1 MRKVVT
7 GGSARSFVFFLEHE
21 CVKERTVG
29 QVVPCNHA
37 SDGEVA
43 ARHTLVAA
51 EQRSEPPSK
60 RSLTT
65 QLLPC
70 RSRPHG
76 TTTAARPRSVAGR
89 APTTSQRSTVS
100 KLDPSE
106 YEEEEERLL
115 KEKKKESAIV
125 KAKPTTIN
133 GWDPET
139 QTQSILT
146 DEQMQQGGGMGDGLG
161 RLAVTALE
169 ARDVGQ
175 TFDASHGARTV
186 MKQLLAAGVGTDN
199 PHPPHQVEITYIG
212 REREGG
218 LIVDERRIPTVFN
231 LDAEA
236 NRVDS
241 RYPVLEPKGLVKC
254 VRTMRLGE
262 KARVTILPEQGY
274 GAAGDEEGS
283 SAEAFLEYE
292 VELIRIVRVEKFENG
307 GIIGRHLYPSD
318 NLNQKN
324 RVQMGN
330 PKTRPPQK
338 NAEVLIRWGGY
349 LRGCKT
355 R

>member
-1 MRKVVT
+1 M
-7 GGSARSFVFFLEHE
+7 
-21 CVKERTVG
+21 
-29 QVVPCNHA
+29 Q
-37 SDGEVA
+37 
-43 ARHTLVAA
+43 
-51 EQRSEPPSK
+51 EPPSWDHYYGK
-60 RSLTT
+60 TSIR
-65 QLLPC
+65 
-70 RSRPHG
+70 G
-76 TTTAARPRSVAGR
+76 RPRSDDFSKVD
-89 APTTSQRSTVS
+89 VS

-106 YEEEEERLL
+106 CEEEEELLL
-115 KEKKKESAIV
+115 KEKKKESAIA

-146 DEQMQQGGGMGDGLG
+146 DEQMQQGGGMGAMDLDDW
-161 RLAVTALE
+161 RVTALE
-169 ARDVGQ
+169 ARDAGQ

-274 GAAGDEEGS
+274 GAEGDEKLGVPP
-283 SAEAFLEYE
+283 EAFLEYE

-307 GIIGRHLYPSD
+307 GIVKRHLYPSD

-338 NAEVLIRWGGY
+338 NAEVLIQWGRVPY
-349 LRGCKT
+349 
-355 R
+355 